1 MKELSP
7 VKATWMYEGAGARA
21 GVRRGSEM
29 RGILMGWLT
38 HPGAVQLVG
47 VGVGMRGGGYWGS

>member
-1 MKELSP
+1 
-7 VKATWMYEGAGARA
+7 MYEGAGARA